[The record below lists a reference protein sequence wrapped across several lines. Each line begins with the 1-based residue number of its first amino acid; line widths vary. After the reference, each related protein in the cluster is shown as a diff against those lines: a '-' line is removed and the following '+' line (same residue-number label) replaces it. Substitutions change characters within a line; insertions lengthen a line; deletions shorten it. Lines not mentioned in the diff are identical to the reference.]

1 MEEQL
6 GRFVRYFGYV
16 VFTAGLLLILAGY
29 ALVFMQQGFGSV
41 LDFLNPFNVWNFIA
55 TIAAIVPGLLL
66 IALGKRLERSRS

>member
-29 ALVFMQQGFGSV
+29 ALVFMQQGIGSV